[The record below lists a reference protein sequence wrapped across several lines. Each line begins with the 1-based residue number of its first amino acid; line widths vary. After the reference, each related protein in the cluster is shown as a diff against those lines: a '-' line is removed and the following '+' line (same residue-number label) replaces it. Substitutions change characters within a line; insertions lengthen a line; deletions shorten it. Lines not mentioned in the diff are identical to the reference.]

1 MVHLRKEATELTLP
15 RMVGE
20 GIYGV
25 GPILVAL
32 LSGRRE
38 FYGLYIQKGLDLSG
52 NNRKKK
58 DKKGFERVLTM
69 VDKVGLRK
77 IEVYKHE
84 LNMITDNRPYQ
95 ELVLDAS
102 PLKMVVIKELE
113 PVSTEE
119 QEITSL
125 WLFWMRLQI
134 LKIWWVLGCSVSS
147 RVVPLPE
154 IVPVA
159 PTILVLGSE

>member
-20 GIYGV
+20 GIYSV

-32 LSGRRE
+32 LSGRRK

-77 IEVYKHE
+77 MEVYKHE

-102 PLKMVVIKELE
+102 PLKMVAIKELE
-113 PVSTEE
+113 PVSIEE

-125 WLFWMRLQI
+125 WLLWMRLQI
-134 LKIWWVLGCSVSS
+134 LKI
-147 RVVPLPE
+147 
-154 IVPVA
+154 
-159 PTILVLGSE
+159 

>member
-1 MVHLRKEATELTLP
+1 MRKSYSHEVNQYEI
-15 RMVGE
+15 E
-20 GIYGV
+20 GI
-25 GPILVAL
+25 LMEL
-32 LSGRRE
+32 WE
-38 FYGLYIQKGLDLSG
+38 KGLDLSG

-77 IEVYKHE
+77 MEVYKHE

-102 PLKMVVIKELE
+102 PLKMVAIKELE
-113 PVSTEE
+113 PVSIEE

-125 WLFWMRLQI
+125 WLLWMRLQI
-134 LKIWWVLGCSVSS
+134 LKIWVQLYGLLTYSELSGSS
-147 RVVPLPE
+147 YMRRTLYH
-154 IVPVA
+154 
-159 PTILVLGSE
+159 